1 MNCLAHAFRFLD
13 DGYFAA
19 GTCIPDWLGMIDR
32 SVRVRRRSATAFLE
46 NEQPDSVA
54 NSIAAG
60 IVQHLNDDDLFH
72 GSLAFVETS
81 LQASR
86 MIGGFLHNESGHRTG
101 FLGHIIVE
109 LLLDASIENRTPGT
123 MDRYYRV
130 IEQVSPQQLQ
140 LTVNRIAVRSTTKME
155 WFVEKYLEDRFLLDY
170 LDDGRLLYRLNRVM
184 KRVGLEPL
192 PDGIVS
198 LIPQIRGLVESKAGD
213 LLEPVFQ
220 ECQTVPD

>member
-54 NSIAAG
+54 SSIAAG